1 MRASDRSTIAVV
13 LALFLTIFTL
23 TPLTVDGTF
32 LGLSWLLFLVLGTL
46 TIVMRRARFGAGVV
60 LAAQLAVWLLTVL
73 GLSAS
78 LEGPDEPWYGRL
90 VSQVV
95 AGIQHMQT
103 QASPMDP
110 DDGVKLIFVSAI
122 VLFWIVT
129 EFLVGGIRHPVWAIA
144 PLGALFGVPAL
155 GLGTDT
161 GVASFLC
168 VALGYLAILVAEGL
182 NSTARWTRGLSSD
195 SAAGQDAGTSV
206 VWRAA
211 GLIGAPVLVL
221 TIVLGML
228 LPTFSL
234 SGFGWGT
241 GTGGNGPLQLS
252 DPTLDL
258 RRNLN
263 QPLDKEVIRYRSNK
277 PGGLYLRMA
286 SLPQFN
292 ASGWS
297 NVEMQLDAG
306 EQLSQIPGVAAEPS
320 ARRSTRIQVLDFKSE
335 YLPLPFAP
343 RSFDAAGN
351 WAFDPQSLTVLSMA
365 RGDRASALQNLT
377 YTVDSVDIAP
387 QRSELDNSVAGSPAD
402 ASITRAIPSDLPP
415 ELTALTQKV
424 TAGADSDADKAAA
437 IQDYLRSSRFTYT
450 TEALPGTG
458 YEALTNFLTDDYKGY
473 CEQFAAGMAVMA
485 RVAGI
490 PSRVSIGFLPGDRK
504 GDQWSVSI
512 RDMHAWPELYFAGLG
527 WVRFEPTPE
536 SVTGTA
542 PSWTEQNGNAP
553 SNEESAEP
561 SVAPSTETEAPS
573 SEPTSGPV
581 EQTTDVTTAPGFPWR
596 RTLLGSGVGLLV
608 LLVLAAPATIRT
620 RRRND
625 RLSGDRPVEE
635 RVEAVWQEIRD
646 TVVDYGG
653 SWPDGS
659 PRAIGGEI
667 SHRLE
672 GPDSDTM
679 TRVATMVERSRYAQS
694 YRDEEG
700 TRALPAMAQD
710 IRRGIAQPQS
720 RWRRFRA
727 VVAPRSLLRRGHG
740 RS

>member
-1 MRASDRSTIAVV
+1 M
-13 LALFLTIFTL
+13 
-23 TPLTVDGTF
+23 
-32 LGLSWLLFLVLGTL
+32 
-46 TIVMRRARFGAGVV
+46 
-60 LAAQLAVWLLTVL
+60 
-73 GLSAS
+73 
-78 LEGPDEPWYGRL
+78 
-90 VSQVV
+90 
-95 AGIQHMQT
+95 
-103 QASPMDP
+103 
-110 DDGVKLIFVSAI
+110 
-122 VLFWIVT
+122 
-129 EFLVGGIRHPVWAIA
+129 
-144 PLGALFGVPAL
+144 
-155 GLGTDT
+155 
-161 GVASFLC
+161 
-168 VALGYLAILVAEGL
+168 
-182 NSTARWTRGLSSD
+182 
-195 SAAGQDAGTSV
+195 
-206 VWRAA
+206 
-211 GLIGAPVLVL
+211 
-221 TIVLGML
+221 
-228 LPTFSL
+228 
-234 SGFGWGT
+234 
-241 GTGGNGPLQLS
+241 
-252 DPTLDL
+252 
-258 RRNLN
+258 
-263 QPLDKEVIRYRSNK
+263 
-277 PGGLYLRMA
+277 
-286 SLPQFN
+286 
-292 ASGWS
+292 
-297 NVEMQLDAG
+297 
-306 EQLSQIPGVAAEPS
+306 
-320 ARRSTRIQVLDFKSE
+320 
-335 YLPLPFAP
+335 
-343 RSFDAAGN
+343 
-351 WAFDPQSLTVLSMA
+351 MA
-365 RGDRASALQNLT
+365 R
-377 YTVDSVDIAP
+377 I
-387 QRSELDNSVAGSPAD
+387 
-402 ASITRAIPSDLPP
+402 
-415 ELTALTQKV
+415 
-424 TAGADSDADKAAA
+424 
-437 IQDYLRSSRFTYT
+437 
-450 TEALPGTG
+450 
-458 YEALTNFLTDDYKGY
+458 
-473 CEQFAAGMAVMA
+473 
-485 RVAGI
+485 AGI
-490 PSRVSIGFLPGDRK
+490 PSRVAVGFLPGERD
-504 GDQWSVSI
+504 GDTWKVSI

-581 EQTTDVTTAPGFPWR
+581 EQTTDVTTDPGFPWQ

-620 RRRND
+620 RRRNG